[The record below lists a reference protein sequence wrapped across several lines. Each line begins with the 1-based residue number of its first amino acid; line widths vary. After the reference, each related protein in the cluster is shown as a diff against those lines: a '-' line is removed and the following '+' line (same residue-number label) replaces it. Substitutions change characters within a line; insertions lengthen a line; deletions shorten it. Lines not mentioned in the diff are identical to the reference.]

1 MSGLRTSSGKGKNT
15 ANVTHLAKILQVL
28 REFSSGYLIGE
39 LLNKYELQEDFDQFS
54 QSRLANAKL
63 NNFSRMEPTL
73 QLLGVQFDQ
82 NVARSIM
89 TEQHGAAI
97 KLVYQLYVALEKKKK
112 AGLTG
117 VAMDAMRPSANA
129 KLKSVGT
136 EIYRERLRTLVP
148 RQADLSLQQISDSFQ
163 NKAKILESKMVGMQ
177 LVKQQQ
183 AKQIQEEKKVEELER
198 KIAEKRRQNE
208 IMAKIQAAV
217 IQIPKPL
224 PQHTDKAIEDHK
236 LQKKKKE
243 AETTY
248 TEIRNFEKQMR
259 KEAVV
264 PAKLTESMMYAIKQA
279 QELATA
285 KPVITELLNTYSDD
299 EYIRKIQKRLE
310 EDTFAREQREK
321 RRRKMLREQFI
332 AHEAQEALAKQEKIE
347 LAEQAL
353 REKQLHAKLAAERAE
368 ARYKKHYEI
377 CWEVVEQIIDLA
389 TKIGEYRTLTNN
401 LIPAK
406 LMHDWKELFLKGKPI
421 YEQADISDLPDEPT
435 PEQLVELDKINLLD
449 EKDYDEYKVLP
460 TDHHICF
467 VIDA

>member
-1 MSGLRTSSGKGKNT
+1 MVHMLLDRQVMEKLIA
-15 ANVTHLAKILQVL
+15 ANLYVKLSKCEFHHVRLDYLDTESFA

-82 NVARSIM
+82 NVARNIM

-97 KLVYQLYVALEKKKK
+97 KLVYQLYVVLEKKKK

-136 EIYRERLRTLVP
+136 EIYRERLKTLVP

-163 NKAKILESKMVGMQ
+163 SKAKLLESKIVEMQ

-183 AKQIQEEKKVEELER
+183 AKQIQEGKKVEELEK

-224 PQHTDKAIEDHK
+224 PQQTDKVIEDQK

-243 AETTY
+243 AEVDGTL
-248 TEIRNFEKQMR
+248 IGG
-259 KEAVV
+259 
-264 PAKLTESMMYAIKQA
+264 
-279 QELATA
+279 
-285 KPVITELLNTYSDD
+285 
-299 EYIRKIQKRLE
+299 
-310 EDTFAREQREK
+310 
-321 RRRKMLREQFI
+321 
-332 AHEAQEALAKQEKIE
+332 ALAKLITD
-347 LAEQAL
+347 LV
-353 REKQLHAKLAAERAE
+353 KLQIGC
-368 ARYKKHYEI
+368 HYE
-377 CWEVVEQIIDLA
+377 
-389 TKIGEYRTLTNN
+389 
-401 LIPAK
+401 
-406 LMHDWKELFLKGKPI
+406 
-421 YEQADISDLPDEPT
+421 
-435 PEQLVELDKINLLD
+435 LLRFI
-449 EKDYDEYKVLP
+449 V
-460 TDHHICF
+460 
-467 VIDA
+467 AA